1 MNHFHVFF
9 KKELRESVRAHR
21 LLIILTIFFMFGV
34 MNPLTAKLT
43 PDLLAKFLPEGMII
57 ELPVPSSLDSWAQ
70 FFKNVTQMGLIV
82 VLLVFSGILANEI
95 TQGTLINLLT
105 KGLSREAVIT
115 AKYAAMLALWSMGV
129 LVSSLVT
136 WGYTVY
142 LFPDGKSH
150 NLVFAVFCLWLF
162 GAFLLAQLVF
172 STTLV
177 NSSYGSLIITGAVV
191 VFLNILQIF
200 PGVQPWN
207 PLVLATHNMELIGQN
222 LEPSFFARPIGLA
235 FLGCCLLVV
244 LAVVVFRK
252 KQI

>member
-1 MNHFHVFF
+1 
-9 KKELRESVRAHR
+9 
-21 LLIILTIFFMFGV
+21 

-150 NLVFAVFCLWLF
+150 NLVFGVLPVAVWCVSL
-162 GAFLLAQLVF
+162 GPTGVF
-172 STTLV
+172 H
-177 NSSYGSLIITGAVV
+177 NTG
-191 VFLNILQIF
+191 
-200 PGVQPWN
+200 
-207 PLVLATHNMELIGQN
+207 
-222 LEPSFFARPIGLA
+222 
-235 FLGCCLLVV
+235 
-244 LAVVVFRK
+244 
-252 KQI
+252 